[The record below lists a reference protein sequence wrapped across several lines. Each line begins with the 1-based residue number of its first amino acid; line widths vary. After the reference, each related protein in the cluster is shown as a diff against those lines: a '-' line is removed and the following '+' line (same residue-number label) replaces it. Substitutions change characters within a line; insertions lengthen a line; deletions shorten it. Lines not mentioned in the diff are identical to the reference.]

1 MAPHGLSR
9 QVWSWTFYDWAS
21 SAFATTVMAGFFPVF
36 FKEFWSTGADVTL
49 STLRLG
55 TASSAAS
62 LTVAL
67 VSPVLGAVADGSAAR
82 RVFLLW
88 FAGLGIA
95 ATASLSLVP
104 GGAWLVAAA
113 VYVVAIVGF
122 SGANVFYDSLLVVV
136 APPGRSDFVSALG
149 FAVGYLGGG
158 VLFAL
163 NVAMTMWP
171 SVFGLASAAD
181 AVRLS
186 FLTVAAWWTAFSLPL
201 ALYVREGEMLGAATG
216 MAARVGEGL
225 RELAET
231 LRRARELRTVLLF
244 LVAYWL
250 YIDGVHTVVRMAV
263 DYGLALGF
271 PSRTLVAAL
280 LITQFVGFPAALLFG
295 KLGERAGPR
304 RGILIGV
311 AVYVGV
317 ALWGYRMQSVWEF
330 YVLAGAV
337 GMVQGGV
344 QSLSRSFYAR
354 LIPRDRP
361 AQFFGFYNL
370 MGRFAAVL
378 GPLLIG
384 GVSYATGNPRL
395 SILAIIVLFVAGA
408 ALLTRVQQPSEV
420 AD

>member
-1 MAPHGLSR
+1 LAPGGLNR
-9 QVWSWTFYDWAS
+9 QAWSWALYDWAS

-36 FKEFWSTGADVTL
+36 FKEFWSVGADVSL

-67 VSPVLGAVADGSAAR
+67 LAPVLGAIADGSAAR

-95 ATASLSLVP
+95 ATASLFLVP
-104 GGAWLVAAA
+104 GGAWLAAAA

-122 SGANVFYDSLLVVV
+122 SGANVFYDSLLVTV

-163 NVAMTMWP
+163 NVAMTLWP
-171 SVFGLASAAD
+171 SAFGLAGAAD
-181 AVRLS
+181 AVRVS

-201 ALYVREGEMLGAATG
+201 ALFVREGEVVAATAG
-216 MAARVGEGL
+216 TVARVREGL
-225 RELAET
+225 RELAAT
-231 LRRARELRTVLLF
+231 FRHARELRTVLLF

-250 YIDGVHTVVRMAV
+250 YIDGVHTMVRMAV

-271 PSRTLVAAL
+271 PSKTLVAAL
-280 LITQFVGFPAALLFG
+280 LITQFVGFPAALVFG
-295 KLGERAGPR
+295 KLGERFGPR
-304 RGILIGV
+304 RGILVGI

-317 ALWGYRMQSVWEF
+317 TLWGYRMQSVWEF

-337 GMVQGGV
+337 GLVQGGV
-344 QSLSRSFYAR
+344 QSLSRSYYAR
-354 LIPRDRP
+354 LIPRARA

-378 GPLLIG
+378 GPMLMG

-395 SILAIIVLFVAGA
+395 SILAIIVLFLAGA
-408 ALLTRVQQPSEV
+408 ALLTRVHTPG
-420 AD
+420 D

>member
-1 MAPHGLSR
+1 MAFRGLSR
-9 QVWSWTFYDWAS
+9 QVWAWAWYDWAS

-36 FKEFWSTGADVTL
+36 FKEFWSTGADVSL

-67 VSPVLGAVADGSAAR
+67 LAPVLGAIADGSAAR

-95 ATASLSLVP
+95 ATASLFLVP
-104 GGAWLVAAA
+104 GGAWLAAA
-113 VYVVAIVGF
+113 VVYVVAIVGF
-122 SGANVFYDSLLVVV
+122 SGANVFYDSLLVTV

-149 FAVGYLGGG
+149 FSVGYLGGG

-163 NVAMTMWP
+163 NVAMTLWP

-181 AVRLS
+181 AVRVS

-201 ALYVREGEMLGAATG
+201 VLHVREGEPPAARAG
-216 MAARVGEGL
+216 IAVRVGEGL
-225 RELAET
+225 RELADT
-231 LRRARELRTVLLF
+231 FRRARELRTILLF
-244 LVAYWL
+244 LAAYWL
-250 YIDGVHTVVRMAV
+250 YIDGVHTIVRMAV

-271 PSRTLVAAL
+271 PSNTLIVAL
-280 LITQFVGFPAALLFG
+280 LITQFVGFPAALFFG
-295 KLGERAGPR
+295 KIGERAGPR
-304 RGILIGV
+304 RGILVGI

-330 YVLAGAV
+330 YVLAGTV
-337 GMVQGGV
+337 GLVQGGV
-344 QSLSRSFYAR
+344 QSLSRSYYAR

-378 GPLLIG
+378 GPLIMG

-395 SILAIIVLFVAGA
+395 SILAIIVLFIAGA
-408 ALLTRVQQPSEV
+408 ALLTRVRTPAE
-420 AD
+420 